1 MACASAKGRLLNI
14 YFTDPTELLQN
25 SLLQEVTMINKD
37 HYTNAFSDI
46 LSLRDLADSTIKN
59 YISYL
64 NQFLDFLEFFLG
76 GILPEE
82 VSWEQLYSSFL
93 PTLLRINFV

>member
-1 MACASAKGRLLNI
+1 
-14 YFTDPTELLQN
+14 
-25 SLLQEVTMINKD
+25 MINRD
-37 HYTNAFSDI
+37 HYIKAFSDI
-46 LSLRDLADSTIKN
+46 LSLRDLADGTIKN

-82 VSWEQLYSSFL
+82 VSWEQLQIG
-93 PTLLRINFV
+93 RAHV